1 MRLNLLKRFALAAAR
16 SAGTVIAPDL
26 PATATTIT
34 FADLAGRTVD
44 VERNPG
50 RVVLGEGHLIHML
63 ALLNRDNPFFGST
76 GIKRWDG

>member
-50 RVVLGEGHLIHML
+50 RVS
-63 ALLNRDNPFFGST
+63 R
-76 GIKRWDG
+76 